1 MIRIDLRFVYL
12 MPGKLNQT
20 DLNRSWV
27 KVTFKLLTQQGFRS
41 TEMIDLYNG
50 TSTSNYAYKDLL
62 TYRRL
67 LLDTDSTY
75 EFKIKSIYGKSNMLV
90 GLGNREMTISDDLS
104 YNYITSVFES
114 GDQSSIIIDPGMRRG
129 CSGSIFTFRG
139 GLYNCTLYAVVEC

>member
-1 MIRIDLRFVYL
+1 
-12 MPGKLNQT
+12 
-20 DLNRSWV
+20 
-27 KVTFKLLTQQGFRS
+27 
-41 TEMIDLYNG
+41 MIDLYNG

-129 CSGSIFTFRG
+129 CSASIFTLRG